1 MGNSRL
7 GNAQL
12 FLDASNTDSVL
23 EAVPF
28 GDMKTLRRKIGR
40 GVFQPGEDLEPYGIG
55 KGFKKFYLIY
65 GFMISIIFDLSIHF

>member
-28 GDMKTLRRKIGR
+28 GDMKTLRMILGR

-55 KGFKKFYLIY
+55 KGFKKFYLIH

>member
-1 MGNSRL
+1 MPSFSWML
-7 GNAQL
+7 PTQTAFSKL
-12 FLDASNTDSVL
+12 S
-23 EAVPF
+23 F

-55 KGFKKFYLIY
+55 KGFKKFYLIH

>member
-7 GNAQL
+7 GNAKL
-12 FLDASNTDSVL
+12 FLDAYNTDSVL
-23 EAVPF
+23 EDLPI
-28 GDMKTLRRKIGR
+28 GDMNTLRRKICR

-55 KGFKKFYLIY
+55 KGFKKFYLIH